1 MVGLHSDI
9 VWQLGPLSVYT
20 LGVSLAL
27 GFLTATVVAIP
38 HLRRR
43 GIRRLQVLRLMLALM
58 LFSVLGAR
66 IAAVAFGRNGD
77 PISGASF
84 YSIPPDGLA
93 YYGGVVTALGV
104 LVVFCAQQRWPLLL
118 TTDALAP
125 AAALGM
131 TVGLSVPLGTN
142 LLHLRSEGPL
152 WLNLIV
158 FTAAYGGT
166 YLLWRHSQRTRF
178 PGELTLLLLAGDSLL
193 RLLFGAYW
201 AYGHGGVAAGTSR
214 GPLVMLAVVAV
225 LWFSFRGA
233 AQRRS
238 RSALTSAAVF
248 VRTAAAEAAGG
259 QAEAAAAASRSAVA
273 GWAFGYAV
281 LAVLIL
287 ARLYAI

>member
-1 MVGLHSDI
+1 M
-9 VWQLGPLSVYT
+9 
-20 LGVSLAL
+20 
-27 GFLTATVVAIP
+27 
-38 HLRRR
+38 
-43 GIRRLQVLRLMLALM
+43 
-58 LFSVLGAR
+58 R
-66 IAAVAFGRNGD
+66 IAAVAFGHNGD
-77 PISGASF
+77 PISRASF

-225 LWFSFRGA
+225 LWFSFA
-233 AQRRS
+233 ALLSGGRRALRHRSLRRTRRPGREAKPRRQRRR
-238 RSALTSAAVF
+238 RSS
-248 VRTAAAEAAGG
+248 
-259 QAEAAAAASRSAVA
+259 VA
-273 GWAFGYAV
+273 GWAFGAV
-281 LAVLIL
+281 LVLIL
-287 ARLYAI
+287 AHLTVERKFAPAWKAVSTGPQRSRRPSPYYHMGKVY